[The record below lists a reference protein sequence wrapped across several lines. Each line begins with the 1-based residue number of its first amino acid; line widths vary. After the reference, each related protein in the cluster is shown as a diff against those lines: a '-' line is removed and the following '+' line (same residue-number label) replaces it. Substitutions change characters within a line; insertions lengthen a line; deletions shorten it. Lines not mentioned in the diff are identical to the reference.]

1 MTLIINTLVFAKE
14 VQAGTK
20 QIDLVERIKKL
31 GADGIE
37 IRREYFKDPDV
48 EIPALADAIRKA
60 GLLCNY
66 SVPDTIFDDSGHFN
80 TNLNHYYIEA
90 RKLGAQKIKFST
102 GNFYAYEGD
111 LRKDL
116 ATIPYL
122 ANIQTTIE
130 NDQTP
135 IGGSPDTVYDFL
147 TAVRK
152 AGFNSIFS
160 TFDLGNLAFTGFDPN
175 WSAKKLAPFV
185 AYIHLKNPMLTLE
198 GKMQNTESLDR
209 GMFNWRAVLHYLPK
223 DVQCAFEFEIHSDDA
238 IKTEMKKFHDYFQN
252 KR

>member
-1 MTLIINTLVFAKE
+1 MTLIINTLVFANE
-14 VQAGTK
+14 IEAGTK
-20 QIDLVERIKKL
+20 QIDLVNRVKNL

-37 IRREYFKDPDV
+37 IRREYFKDPDT
-48 EIPALADAIRKA
+48 EIAELATAIRKA

-66 SVPDTIFDDSGHFN
+66 SVPDTIFDDEGNFN
-80 TNLNHYYIEA
+80 NGLNKYYTEA

-102 GNFYAYEGD
+102 GNFYDYEGN

-116 ATIPYL
+116 STIKDL

-135 IGGSPDTVYDFL
+135 IGGNPDTVVDFL
-147 TAVRK
+147 TAARK
-152 AGFNSIFS
+152 AGFNSIES

-175 WSAKKLAPFV
+175 LSAKKLAPFV
-185 AYIHLKNPMLTLE
+185 AYIHLKNPMLTPE
-198 GKMQNTESLDR
+198 GKMQNTESMDR
-209 GMFNWRAVLHYLPK
+209 GMFNWRAVLRYLPN
-223 DVQCAFEFEIHSDDA
+223 DVQCAFEFVMPNDEV
-238 IKTEMKKFHDYFQN
+238 IKAEMKKFHNYFHG